1 MLSNMRATDL
11 ELLER
16 YRRDRA
22 EDDFTE
28 LVRRHLDL
36 VHAAALRQV
45 RSPQLAEEVAQ
56 SAFTDL
62 ARHAGRLAPGTIVT
76 AWLYEVTRRTAIDV
90 VRREA
95 RRQARERI
103 ATEMNDLHQSDADW
117 SHIEPLLDEAMHAL
131 DATDRAAVLLR
142 YFENKSYRD
151 VGAALGTSDDAAQ
164 KRVSRALERLRDIV
178 SRKGVNFSAGTL
190 GVTLSANAVQAAPVG
205 LAAAIGA
212 GAVAGAGLA
221 TAASFTTA
229 ATAST
234 KAITMTLLQK
244 ALVSTGLV
252 VAIATGVFQARQNSA
267 LRRLNHDLEG
277 IAATANEQVEQ
288 LRREREEAL
297 RQAGLLR
304 TEAQRATRD
313 DSELL
318 KLRNDVARW
327 QREARESAA
336 QAKETQAALLDALS
350 LAPPVKTFIA
360 TAIETV
366 TWDQALVTGGW
377 KTPDGKRA
385 LVVVTLE
392 PMDDAKQVTIQSR
405 ILAYPEEVGERLG
418 LAQFNVD
425 EKDGFRT
432 GKTQKLSVEFVN
444 QLLKSA
450 GESVGVELMSSP
462 KLTMLTGRQGQI
474 QTQQIRSL
482 PNGDTY
488 STGPVIDVIPN
499 VSADGRSVQLMLNAR
514 LSLLV
519 PRPEPAAPSSE

>member
-16 YRRDRA
+16 YTRHRA

-95 RRQARERI
+95 CRQARERI
-103 ATEMNDLHQSDADW
+103 ATEMNDLHHSTADW

-142 YFENKSYRD
+142 YFENKSYRE
-151 VGAALGTSDDAAQ
+151 VGAAFGTSDDAAQ
-164 KRVSRALERLRDIV
+164 KRVSRALERLRDII
-178 SRKGVNFSAGTL
+178 SRKGVNLSAGTL
-190 GVTLSANAVQAAPVG
+190 GVTLSANVVQAAPVG
-205 LAAAIGA
+205 LAATIGA
-212 GAVAGAGLA
+212 GAVSGAGIA
-221 TAASFTTA
+221 TAA
-229 ATAST
+229 AST

-252 VAIATGVFQARQNSA
+252 VAIATGVFQARKNSA

-277 IAATANEQVEQ
+277 IAATASEQIDQ

-304 TEAQRATRD
+304 AEAQRATRD

-318 KLRNDVARW
+318 KLRNDVARL

-377 KTPDGKRA
+377 RTPDGKRA

-418 LAQFNVD
+418 LIQFNVD
-425 EKDGFRT
+425 TKDSTRT
-432 GKTQKLSVEFVN
+432 GKTQKLNVDTVN
-444 QLLKSA
+444 NLLKSA
-450 GESVGVELMSSP
+450 GEMAGVNLLHAP
-462 KLTMLTGRQGQI
+462 RITMLAGRQAQI
-474 QTQQIRSL
+474 QSQEIRPL

-499 VSADGRSVQLMLNAR
+499 VSADGRSVQVMLNAR
-514 LSLLV
+514 LSVLI
-519 PRPEPAAPSSE
+519 PRPEPAAPPSE

>member
-16 YRRDRA
+16 YTRHRA

-62 ARHAGRLAPGTIVT
+62 ARHAGCLAPGTIVT

-95 RRQARERI
+95 RRQARERV
-103 ATEMNDLHQSDADW
+103 ATEMNDLHHSAADW
-117 SHIEPLLDEAMHAL
+117 SHIELLIDEAMHAL

-142 YFENKSYRD
+142 YFENKSFRE

-178 SRKGVNFSAGTL
+178 SRKGVNLSAGTL

-205 LAAAIGA
+205 LVATISA
-212 GAVAGAGLA
+212 GAVAGAGLV
-221 TAASFTTA
+221 TA
-229 ATAST
+229 ATFTSSAAVST
-234 KAITMTLLQK
+234 KAISMTLLQK

-252 VAIATGVFQARQNSA
+252 VAIATGVFQTRKNSA
-267 LRRLNHDLEG
+267 LQRLNHDLEG
-277 IAATANEQVEQ
+277 IAATANEQLDQ
-288 LRREREEAL
+288 LRREREEAF

-304 TEAQRATRD
+304 AEAQQATRD

-318 KLRNDVARW
+318 KLRNDVARL
-327 QREARESAA
+327 QREAKESAA
-336 QAKETQAALLDALS
+336 NAKETQAALLDALS
-350 LAPPVKTFIA
+350 VAPPVKTFIA
-360 TAIETV
+360 TAIETI

-377 KTPDGKRA
+377 KMPDGKRA

-392 PMDDAKQVTIQSR
+392 PMEEEKQVMIQSR

-418 LAQFNVD
+418 LAQFNLD

-444 QLLKSA
+444 ELLKFA
-450 GESVGVELMSSP
+450 GESAGVDLMSSP
-462 KLTMLTGRQGQI
+462 RVTTLAGRQA
-474 QTQQIRSL
+474 QTQAQQIRSL

-499 VSADGRSVQLMLNAR
+499 VSADGRSVQVMFNAR

-519 PRPEPAAPSSE
+519 PRPEPAAPPSE